1 MKKVLFFCLLPFIGL
16 AQQPYSLQMAASLM
30 HTHSD
35 SITIKPGKPA
45 GWDYEQ
51 GLYLKALEKVYQR
64 TGDAKYFTYIQR
76 NMDSFVRPDGS
87 IRTYHFDEF
96 NSDNITTGRMLL
108 YLYQELGDEKYKL
121 AAEKLRQQIK
131 QQPRTT
137 EGGFWHKNRY
147 PNQMWLDGLYMLEPF
162 YAEYGTIFQE
172 NNWDDII
179 KQFQLAWNG
188 TYDAKTGLLYH
199 AYDAAKV
206 QPWANKKSGKSPN
219 FWGRSIG
226 WYLMALVD
234 VLDYMP
240 ANHPKRSVL
249 IKQLNDLSAAVAK
262 VQDAK
267 SGLWFQV
274 PNFPNREGN
283 YLEASCANMFV
294 YSFAK
299 GVRKGYLPAIYLS
312 KAEKAYQGIISAFIR
327 KDAEGYIHLEK
338 TVSVGGLGGTPYRD
352 GSYAYYLSEPLRTDD
367 LKGAGPF
374 ILASLEM
381 EVAKELPLGKGKKV
395 VMDYYFN
402 REYRKTK
409 EGKQERFHYT
419 WEDRKDSGM
428 YLWGIQFEQL
438 GASLDSLPVAPTLQN
453 LKEADVYIIVD
464 PDTPKET
471 AKPNYIQPNDVA
483 QIVQWVKN
491 GGHLIVMAND
501 TTNCEITHL
510 NSLMK
515 EFGITFGGPNRNM
528 VQGKNWH
535 QGAVAIPENHAIF
548 GGMKK
553 IYIKEIAT
561 LYLSKNAKSSINH
574 EGVSVIATAQV
585 GKGKVF
591 AVGDPWLYNEYTN
604 NRRIP
609 LDYENFQAAKKLAEW
624 SLQK

>member
-1 MKKVLFFCLLPFIGL
+1 MKKILFFCLLSVVAF
-16 AQQPYSLQMAASLM
+16 AQQPYSVQMAESLM
-30 HTHSD
+30 QTHPD
-35 SITIKPGKPA
+35 SITVKPGKPA

-64 TGDAKYFTYIQR
+64 TGDAKYFNYIQK
-76 NMDSFVRPDGS
+76 NINSFIDDKGN
-87 IRTYHFDEF
+87 IRTYKMDEY

-108 YLYQELGDEKYKL
+108 FLYQEMSDEKYKL
-121 AAEKLRQQIK
+121 AAEKLRSQIYH
-131 QQPRTT
+131 QPRTS
-137 EGGFWHKNRY
+137 EGGFWHKQRY

-162 YAEYGTIFQE
+162 YAEYGSIFNQ
-172 NNWDDII
+172 NNWDDIVQ
-179 KQFQLAWNG
+179 QFQLCYKG
-188 TYDAKTGLLYH
+188 TFDAKTGLLYH

-206 QPWANKKSGKSPN
+206 QPWADKQSGKSPN

-240 ANHPKRSVL
+240 TNHPKRGILV
-249 IKQLNDLSAAVAK
+249 KQLNDLSNAVAK

-267 SGLWFQV
+267 SGLWYQV
-274 PNFPNREGN
+274 PNFPTRKGN

-294 YSFAK
+294 YAFAK
-299 GVRKGYLPAIYLS
+299 GVRKGYLPSIYLQ
-312 KAEKAYQGIISAFIR
+312 KAQNAYRGILKEFIT
-327 KDAEGYIHLEK
+327 KDDKGYLHLEK
-338 TVSVGGLGGTPYRD
+338 TVTVGGLGGTPYRD
-352 GSYAYYLSEPLRTDD
+352 GSYEYYLSEPLRTDD

-402 REYRKTK
+402 REFRKTK
-409 EGKQERFHYT
+409 EGKSERFHYT

-428 YLWGIQFEQL
+428 HLWGIQFEQL
-438 GASLDSLPVAPTLQN
+438 GATLDSLPVAPTLQN
-453 LKEADVYIIVD
+453 LKGADVYILVD

-471 AKPNYIQPNDVA
+471 ANPNYILPKDV
-483 QIVQWVKN
+483 QNIVQWVKN
-491 GGHLIVMAND
+491 GGHLIVLAND

-510 NSLMK
+510 NTLMK
-515 EFGITFGGPNRNM
+515 EFGIEFGGPNRNM

-535 QGAVAIPENHAIF
+535 QGAVAIPANHDIF
-548 GGMKK
+548 SDMKK
-553 IYIKEIAT
+553 IYIKEIST
-561 LYLSKNAKSSINH
+561 LYLSKTAKSSVNH
-574 EGVSVIATAQV
+574 EGVSVIATANV

-624 SLQK
+624 SLK

>member
-1 MKKVLFFCLLPFIGL
+1 MKKILFLCLLSVTAI
-16 AQQPYSLQMAASLM
+16 AQQPYSVQMAESLM
-30 HTHSD
+30 RSHPD
-35 SITIKPGKPA
+35 SITVKPGKPA

-64 TGDAKYFTYIQR
+64 TGDATYFNYIQK
-76 NMDSFVRPDGS
+76 NINSFVDEKGT
-87 IRTYHFDEF
+87 IRTYKMDEY

-108 YLYQELGDEKYKL
+108 FLYQEMSDEKYKL
-121 AAEKLRQQIK
+121 AAEKLRSQIYH
-131 QQPRTT
+131 QPRTSD
-137 EGGFWHKNRY
+137 GGFWHKQRY

-162 YAEYGTIFQE
+162 YAEYGSIFGQD
-172 NNWDDII
+172 NWDDIT
-179 KQFQLAWNG
+179 KQFELCYKG
-188 TYDAKTGLLYH
+188 TLDAKTGLLYH

-206 QPWANKKSGKSPN
+206 QPWADKQTGKSPN

-240 ANHPKRSVL
+240 ANHPKRGIL
-249 IKQLNDLSAAVAK
+249 IKQLNNLSQAIAK
-262 VQDAK
+262 VQDVK
-267 SGLWFQV
+267 SGLWYQV
-274 PNFPNREGN
+274 PNFPGRKGN

-294 YSFAK
+294 YAFAK
-299 GVRKGYLPAIYLS
+299 GVRKGYLPNVYLQ
-312 KAEKAYQGIISAFIR
+312 KAQNAYRGILKQFIT
-327 KDAEGYIHLEK
+327 KDANGYIHLEK
-338 TVSVGGLGGTPYRD
+338 TVTVGGLGGTPYRD
-352 GSYAYYLSEPLRTDD
+352 GSYEYYLSEPTRTDD

-374 ILASLEM
+374 ILASLEI
-381 EVAKELPLGKGKKV
+381 EVAKELELGKGKKV

-409 EGKQERFHYT
+409 EGKSERFHYT

-428 YLWGIQFEQL
+428 HLWGIQFEQL
-438 GASLDSLPVAPTLQN
+438 GATLDSLPDAPTLSN
-453 LKEADVYIIVD
+453 LKGADVYILVD

-471 AKPNYIQPNDVA
+471 VKPNYIQAKDITN
-483 QIVQWVKN
+483 IVQWVKN
-491 GGHLIVMAND
+491 GGHLIVLAND

-510 NSLMK
+510 NTLMK
-515 EFGITFGGPNRNM
+515 EFGIEFGGPNRNM

-535 QGAVAIPENHAIF
+535 QGAVAIPENHEIF
-548 GGMKK
+548 SGMKK
-553 IYIKEIAT
+553 IYIKEIST
-561 LYLSKNAKSSINH
+561 LYLSKTAKSSVNH
-574 EGVSVIATAQV
+574 EGVSVIATANV

-624 SLQK
+624 SLK